1 MSAEYKVTKGIY
13 TRKYQATNIW
23 EVDGACVEKQSI
35 SKAFRKVPKSTL
47 WNFARCFLHG
57 AKWPNFAP
65 WRKSPCEMVF
75 PWLDAVV
82 FRRPYLPHFSSK
94 SYTVWRVGFLT
105 SWALKWYIECR
116 KWTSGSAPKVR
127 KKTAGAVLYFLHFA
141 CFSSL
146 LLFAS
151 LLCLAC
157 INDPKSC
164 QNTKTSHKY
173 D

>member
-1 MSAEYKVTKGIY
+1 MLEDT
-13 TRKYQATNIW
+13 W
-23 EVDGACVEKQSI
+23 
-35 SKAFRKVPKSTL
+35 TL
-47 WNFARCFLHG
+47 WCSSHHVSLEETGRDLTNCSIRRTHKEQLWRTLQSLFWRCC
-57 AKWPNFAP
+57 AKISHKPG
-65 WRKSPCEMVF
+65 
-75 PWLDAVV
+75 AVV

-94 SYTVWRVGFLT
+94 SYTVWCVGFLT
-105 SWALKWYIECR
+105 SWALKWYIEYKKR
-116 KWTSGSAPKVR
+116 TSGSTQKVQ
-127 KKTAGAVLYFLHFA
+127 KKTADAVLFASLHFA

-157 INDPKSC
+157 LNDPKIC